1 MVKLI
6 TKLQKRWISL
16 PIRWRGTAI
25 IAIPVSFLLVVLL
38 AFSWLKFNIIEDEAW
53 VQHTQNVRLE
63 TKQLLNAL
71 LDAETGVRGY
81 GLTQRDEF
89 LERYH
94 HAQSIIPRVLD
105 TLQDLVQ
112 DNAEQLEYLE
122 DVRFYID
129 ENIANFE
136 KKIILQQELIRIR
149 GRNDTLVP
157 IESLYD
163 WLAKGQETMNQAR
176 QAIDIFAENEEKLL
190 IERIQHRDEYRQLTW
205 IFLCFSGV
213 ISAIATM
220 FTIHLFY
227 QLEQELSQR
236 QINLK
241 ITNQRLENVCDQ
253 LQRFTANASH
263 ELRAPLAAV
272 LSNGQVALLEL
283 EDLDEIPPSLHRRLE
298 NIVKTTKQMSSLVSD
313 LLFLARHE
321 GLLAPES
328 IQKLDLTQLIFPI
341 ASEWITPLKSQSLE
355 LITNLPLTPICVLAD
370 RSLLKQVI
378 TNLLSN
384 AGRYTPPG
392 GMIKINLHNSEKY
405 AILEV
410 EDTGIGIAAEA
421 LPHVFERFYRADL
434 KRSKASGGWGLGL
447 AIAQQI
453 IKAHGG
459 EINVASTLNKGTKF
473 TIKLPLIH

>member
-6 TKLQKRWISL
+6 TKLQKRWLSL

-38 AFSWLKFNIIEDEAW
+38 AFSWSKFNIIEDEAW

-89 LERYH
+89 LDRYH
-94 HAQSIIPRVLD
+94 HAKTIIYGVLD
-105 TLQDLVQ
+105 TLQDLVK
-112 DNAEQLEYLE
+112 DNAEQSEYLE

-136 KKIILQQELIRIR
+136 QKVTLKQELIRIR
-149 GRNDTLVP
+149 GRHDTLVP
-157 IESLYD
+157 IEALYD
-163 WLAKGQETMNQAR
+163 WLAKGQETINQAR

-190 IERIQHRDEYRQLTW
+190 IERIKHRDYYRQLTW
-205 IFLCFSGV
+205 IFLGFSGV
-213 ISAIATM
+213 IIVIATM
-220 FTIHLFY
+220 LTIHLFY
-227 QLEQELSQR
+227 QLEKELSER

-272 LSNGQVALLEL
+272 LSNAQVALLEL
-283 EDLDEIPPSLHRRLE
+283 EDLDEIPPSLYQRLE

-328 IQKLDLTQLIFPI
+328 IQKLDLTKLILSI

-355 LITNLPLTPICVLAD
+355 LITNLPLTPIWVLAD

-392 GMIKINLHNSEKY
+392 GMIKINLHNSEKH

-410 EDTGIGIAAEA
+410 EDTGVGIAAEA
-421 LPHVFERFYRADL
+421 LPHVFERFYRGDL

-453 IKAHGG
+453 VKAHGG
-459 EINVASTLNKGTKF
+459 EISVASTLNKGTKF
-473 TIKLPLIH
+473 TVKLPLVR

>member
-89 LERYH
+89 LDRYH
-94 HAQSIIPRVLD
+94 HAKTIIPGVLD

-112 DNAEQLEYLE
+112 DNAEQSEYLE

-136 KKIILQQELIRIR
+136 QKLILQQELIRIR

-190 IERIQHRDEYRQLTW
+190 IERIQHRDDYRQLTW

-272 LSNGQVALLEL
+272 LSNAQVALLEL

-453 IKAHGG
+453 VKAHGG

>member
-6 TKLQKRWISL
+6 TKLQKRWLSL
-16 PIRWRGTAI
+16 PIKWRGTAI
-25 IAIPVSFLLVVLL
+25 IAIPVSCLLIVLL
-38 AFSWLKFNIIEDEAW
+38 AFSWLKFHIIEDEAW

-94 HAQSIIPRVLD
+94 HAKSRIPRVLD

-112 DNAEQLEYLE
+112 DNAEQSEYLE

-149 GRNDTLVP
+149 GQNDTLVP

-220 FTIHLFY
+220 FTIHLFSN
-227 QLEQELSQR
+227 LEQELSQR

-241 ITNQRLENVCDQ
+241 VTNQRLENVCDQ

-272 LSNGQVALLEL
+272 LSNAQVALLEL
-283 EDLDEIPPSLHRRLE
+283 DDVDEIPPSLHRRLE

-328 IQKLDLTQLIFPI
+328 IQKVNVNQLLLAI

-355 LITNLPLTPICVLAD
+355 LITNLPLTPVWVLAD

-384 AGRYTPPG
+384 ASRYTPPG
-392 GMIKINLHNSEKY
+392 GIIKINLHNSEKY
-405 AILEV
+405 AIFEV
-410 EDTGIGIAAEA
+410 EDSGIGIATEA

-453 IKAHGG
+453 VKAHGG
-459 EINVASTLNKGTKF
+459 EISVVSTLNEGTKF
-473 TIKLPLIH
+473 TIKLPRIH

>member
-6 TKLQKRWISL
+6 TKLQKRWLSL
-16 PIRWRGTAI
+16 PIKWRGTAI
-25 IAIPVSFLLVVLL
+25 IAIPVSCLLIVLL
-38 AFSWLKFNIIEDEAW
+38 AFSWLKFHIIEDEAW

-94 HAQSIIPRVLD
+94 HAKSRIPRVLD

-112 DNAEQLEYLE
+112 DNAEQSEYLE

-149 GRNDTLVP
+149 GQNDTLVP

-220 FTIHLFY
+220 FTIHLFSN
-227 QLEQELSQR
+227 LEQELSQR

-241 ITNQRLENVCDQ
+241 VTNQRLENVCDQ

-272 LSNGQVALLEL
+272 LSNAQVALLEL
-283 EDLDEIPPSLHRRLE
+283 DDVDEIPPSLHRRLE

-328 IQKLDLTQLIFPI
+328 IQKVNVNQLLLAI

-355 LITNLPLTPICVLAD
+355 LITNLPLTPVWVLAD

-384 AGRYTPPG
+384 ASRYTPPG
-392 GMIKINLHNSEKY
+392 GIIKINLHNSEKY
-405 AILEV
+405 AIFEV
-410 EDTGIGIAAEA
+410 EDSGIGIAAEA

-453 IKAHGG
+453 VEAHGG
-459 EINVASTLNKGTKF
+459 EISVVSTLNEGTKF
-473 TIKLPLIH
+473 TIKLPRIH

>member
-6 TKLQKRWISL
+6 TKLQKRWLSL
-16 PIRWRGTAI
+16 PIKWRGTAI
-25 IAIPVSFLLVVLL
+25 IAIPVSCLLIVLL
-38 AFSWLKFNIIEDEAW
+38 AFSWLKFHIIEDEAW

-94 HAQSIIPRVLD
+94 HAKSRIPRVLD

-112 DNAEQLEYLE
+112 DNAEQSEYLE

-149 GRNDTLVP
+149 GQNDTLVP

-220 FTIHLFY
+220 FTIHLFSN
-227 QLEQELSQR
+227 LEKELSQR

-241 ITNQRLENVCDQ
+241 VTNQRLENVCDQ

-272 LSNGQVALLEL
+272 LSNAQVALLEL
-283 EDLDEIPPSLHRRLE
+283 DDVDEIPPSLHRRLE

-328 IQKLDLTQLIFPI
+328 IQKVNVNQLLLAI

-355 LITNLPLTPICVLAD
+355 LITNLPLTPVWVLAD

-384 AGRYTPPG
+384 ASRYTPPG
-392 GMIKINLHNSEKY
+392 GIIKINLHNSEKY
-405 AILEV
+405 AIFEV
-410 EDTGIGIAAEA
+410 EDSGIGIAAEA

-453 IKAHGG
+453 VEAHGG
-459 EINVASTLNKGTKF
+459 EISVVSTLNEGTKF
-473 TIKLPLIH
+473 TIKLPRIH

>member
-453 IKAHGG
+453 VKAHGG

>member
-6 TKLQKRWISL
+6 TKLQKRWLSL

-38 AFSWLKFNIIEDEAW
+38 AFAWLKFNIIEDEAW

-89 LERYH
+89 LDRYH
-94 HAQSIIPRVLD
+94 HAKTIIPGVLD
-105 TLQDLVQ
+105 TLQDLVK

-136 KKIILQQELIRIR
+136 QKVTLKQELIRIR
-149 GRNDTLVP
+149 VRHDTLVP
-157 IESLYD
+157 IEALYD
-163 WLAKGQETMNQAR
+163 WLAKGQETINQAR

-190 IERIQHRDEYRQLTW
+190 IERIKHRDNYRQLTW
-205 IFLCFSGV
+205 IFLGFSGV
-213 ISAIATM
+213 ISVISTM
-220 FTIHLFY
+220 LTIHLFY
-227 QLEQELSQR
+227 QLEKELSER
-236 QINLK
+236 QIHLK
-241 ITNQRLENVCDQ
+241 ITNQKLANSCEE

-272 LSNGQVALLEL
+272 LSNAQVALLEL
-283 EDLDEIPPSLHRRLE
+283 EDLDEIPRSLHQRLE

-328 IQKLDLTQLIFPI
+328 IQKLDLTKLIFSI

-355 LITNLPLTPICVLAD
+355 LITNLPLTPIWVLAD

-384 AGRYTPPG
+384 ASRYTPPG
-392 GMIKINLHNSEKY
+392 GMIKINLHNSEKH

-410 EDTGIGIAAEA
+410 EDTGVGISVEA

-453 IKAHGG
+453 VKAHGG
-459 EINVASTLNKGTKF
+459 EISVASTLNKGTKF
-473 TIKLPLIH
+473 TVKLPRVR